1 MKNTQSKKTKKFFE
15 YKSKPLVR
23 CGDVMYYGNMND
35 PYVVKIESK
44 ESKDVLD
51 LKVSTSVNVEM
62 IDTASNDNKDTKKI
76 VKTSQKDGL
85 YAALDIAN
93 IWLERVSQD

>member
-1 MKNTQSKKTKKFFE
+1 
-15 YKSKPLVR
+15 
-23 CGDVMYYGNMND
+23 MYYGNMND

-51 LKVSTSVNVEM
+51 LKVATSVNVEM
-62 IDTASNDNKDTKKI
+62 IDTASDNKDAKKI
-76 VKTSQKDGL
+76 VKTSQNDGL

>member
-1 MKNTQSKKTKKFFE
+1 MKNTQLKKTKKFFE
-15 YKSKPLVR
+15 YKDKPLVR
-23 CGDVMYYGNMND
+23 CGNIMYYGDMND

-51 LKVSTSVNVEM
+51 LKVATSVNVEM
-62 IDTASNDNKDTKKI
+62 IDTASDNKDTKKI

>member
-15 YKSKPLVR
+15 YKGKPLVR
-23 CGDVMYYGNMND
+23 CGDIMYYGDMND

-44 ESKDVLD
+44 ESKDVLG
-51 LKVSTSVNVEM
+51 LKVATSVNVEM
-62 IDTASNDNKDTKKI
+62 IDTASDNKDAKKI